1 MTTKPTAKPKPKL
14 RVRREL
20 ISLQQDYEAGN
31 KKPLED
37 LMRAWKFIKEL
48 PADDERSFLRLAD
61 TTANRSAALV
71 GAVAPIGEAI
81 ATTVISYFQPGTA
94 FMY

>member
-48 PADDERSFLRLAD
+48 PADDERSF
-61 TTANRSAALV
+61 
-71 GAVAPIGEAI
+71 
-81 ATTVISYFQPGTA
+81 F
-94 FMY
+94 